1 MKPLSVNQL
10 SVLLAGTLLLCHG
23 VFGVLHLVCSP
34 PRCAVVAEHTTGH
47 EPVAGG
53 AADAHEH
60 PMGHGAGTEYF
71 AVVAGLLT
79 LLLGLFPGVATSRVG
94 IGMGWPPVLR
104 RAPLEFRSA
113 RDPTLPTLQVF
124 RL

>member
-1 MKPLSVNQL
+1 MKPLGGNQL
-10 SVLLAGTLLLCHG
+10 SVLLAGALLLCHG

-34 PRCAVVAEHTTGH
+34 PVCAGAAEHATGH
-47 EPVAGG
+47 EPAAGG

-60 PMGHGAGTEYF
+60 TMGHGAGTEYF

-79 LLLGLFPGVATSRVG
+79 LLLSVLRRDVTSRVG
-94 IGMGWPPVLR
+94 IGMSRPFVFR
-104 RAPLEFRSA
+104 RAPLGFRSA
-113 RDPTLPTLQVF
+113 RAPTSPTLQVF